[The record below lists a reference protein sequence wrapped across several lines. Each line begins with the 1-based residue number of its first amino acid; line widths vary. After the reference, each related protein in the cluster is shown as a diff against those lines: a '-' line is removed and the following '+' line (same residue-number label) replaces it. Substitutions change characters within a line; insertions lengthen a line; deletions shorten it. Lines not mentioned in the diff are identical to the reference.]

1 MDELT
6 QTLREAR
13 RIEIRARGMVS
24 NEFSGE
30 YRSSFKGRGIDF
42 HDLREYIHGDDV
54 RSIDWN
60 TTARTAEPY
69 VKQFIERRE
78 LNIYIAIDITSSSN
92 YGSVKFSKR
101 KIAAIISAIFSLSAA
116 KNGDKV
122 GLILFSNTVEFFS
135 AAKKGSANCMRILR
149 EALLFPDKNKESNPG
164 CALEFLLNHQ
174 SRKSLILLASDFL
187 CTEFEQSLK
196 VSSSKNDIIAIQLV
210 DPAERELPR
219 VGKVRLTEPETGKSQ
234 TIQTNSENIR
244 QNYSKNRDLWQTN
257 LDRMF
262 ESNGVDKITLSTENE
277 PSVALSL
284 RKFFKKRK
292 NY

>member
-1 MDELT
+1 MDEIT
-6 QTLREAR
+6 QILREAQ
-13 RIEIRARGMVS
+13 RIEVRARGMVS

-42 HDLREYIHGDDV
+42 HDLREYTHGDDV

-78 LNIYIAIDITSSSN
+78 LNIYIAIDISSSSN
-92 YGSVKFSKR
+92 YGSIKFSKR
-101 KIAAIISAIFSLSAA
+101 KIAAIISAIFTLSAA

-122 GLILFSNTVEFFS
+122 GLILFSDTVEHFS
-135 AAKKGSANCMRILR
+135 AAKKGTANCMRILR
-149 EALLFPDKNKESNPG
+149 ETLLYPHKNRQSNPG

-187 CTEFEQSLK
+187 CDDFEKPLK
-196 VSSSKNDIIAIQLV
+196 ISSSKNDIIAIQLI

-219 VGKVRLTEPETGKSQ
+219 VGNVRLTDPETGITQ
-234 TIQTNSENIR
+234 TVKTGSESVQ
-244 QNYSKNRDLWQTN
+244 QNYSQNRSLWQNN
-257 LDRMF
+257 LERIF
-262 ESNGVDKITLSTENE
+262 ESNGVDKITLSTDNE
-277 PSVALSL
+277 PNVALSL
-284 RKFFKKRK
+284 RKFFNKRK
-292 NY
+292 T

>member
-6 QTLREAR
+6 QILKDAR
-13 RIEIRARGMVS
+13 RIEVRARGMVS

-30 YRSSFKGRGIDF
+30 YRSSFRGRGIDF
-42 HDLREYIHGDDV
+42 HDLREYTHGDDV

-78 LNIYIAIDITSSSN
+78 LNIYIAIDISSSSN

-101 KIAAIISAIFSLSAA
+101 RIAAIISAIFSLSAA

-122 GLILFSNTVEFFS
+122 GLILFSDSVEFFS
-135 AAKKGSANCMRILR
+135 SAKKGSANCMRILR
-149 EALLFPDKNKESNPG
+149 EVLLFPSTNKDSNPG

-187 CTEFEQSLK
+187 CSDFEKPLNI
-196 VSSSKNDIIAIQLV
+196 SSSKNDIIAIQLV
-210 DPAERELPR
+210 DPAEQELPR
-219 VGKVRLTEPETGKSQ
+219 VGKVRLSDPETGKTQ
-234 TIQTNSENIR
+234 IIKTNSEAVR
-244 QNYSKNRDLWQTN
+244 KTYSKNRNLWQTN
-257 LDRMF
+257 LDQIF
-262 ESNGVDKITLSTENE
+262 ESNGVDKITLNTNNE
-277 PSVALSL
+277 PDAALSL
-284 RKFFKKRK
+284 RNFFKKRK
-292 NY
+292 T

>member
-1 MDELT
+1 M
-6 QTLREAR
+6 
-13 RIEIRARGMVS
+13 
-24 NEFSGE
+24 
-30 YRSSFKGRGIDF
+30 
-42 HDLREYIHGDDV
+42 REYTHGDDV

-78 LNIYIAIDITSSSN
+78 LNIYIAIDISSSSN
-92 YGSVKFSKR
+92 YGSIKFSKR

-149 EALLFPDKNKESNPG
+149 EALLFPHKNKESNPG

-174 SRKSLILLASDFL
+174 SRQSLILLATDFL
-187 CTEFEQSLK
+187 CTDFEQSLK

-210 DPAERELPR
+210 DPAERKLPR
-219 VGKVRLTEPETGKSQ
+219 AGKVRLTEPETGKSQ
-234 TIQTNSENIR
+234 TVKTNSANIR
-244 QNYSKNRDLWQTN
+244 QIYSKNRDRWQTN
-257 LDRMF
+257 LNRIF
-262 ESNGVDKITLSTENE
+262 ESNGVDKITLSTDNE
-277 PSVALSL
+277 PTIALSL
-284 RKFFKKRK
+284 RKFFKKRRL
-292 NY
+292 

>member
-1 MDELT
+1 MDEISEI
-6 QTLREAR
+6 LREAQ

-78 LNIYIAIDITSSSN
+78 LNIYIAIDVSSSSN
-92 YGSVKFSKR
+92 YGSIKFSKR
-101 KIAAIISAIFSLSAA
+101 KIAAIISAIFTLSAA

-122 GLILFSNTVEFFS
+122 GLILFSDTVEHFS
-135 AAKKGSANCMRILR
+135 TAKKGTANCMRILR
-149 EALLFPDKNKESNPG
+149 ETLLYPHKNTQSNPG

-187 CTEFEQSLK
+187 CNEFEKPLK
-196 VSSSKNDIIAIQLV
+196 ISSSKNDIIAIQLI
-210 DPAERELPR
+210 DRAEHELPR
-219 VGKVRLTEPETGKSQ
+219 AGKVRLTDPETGITQ
-234 TIQTNSENIR
+234 TVKTNSESVR
-244 QNYSKNRDLWQTN
+244 QNYTRNQTLWQSN
-257 LDRMF
+257 LDRIF
-262 ESNGVDKITLSTENE
+262 ESNGVDKITLSTDNE
-277 PSVALSL
+277 PNVALSL
-284 RKFFKKRK
+284 RKFFRKRRT
-292 NY
+292 

>member
-6 QTLREAR
+6 QILREAR
-13 RIEIRARGMVS
+13 RIEVRARGMVS

-78 LNIYIAIDITSSSN
+78 LNIYIAIDISSSSN
-92 YGSVKFSKR
+92 YGSRKFSKR
-101 KIAAIISAIFSLSAA
+101 KVAAIISAIFSLSAA

-122 GLILFSNTVEFFS
+122 GLILFSNSVEFFS

-149 EALLFPDKNKESNPG
+149 ESLLYPHKPKQSDPG

-187 CTEFEQSLK
+187 CSDFEQSLK

-210 DPAERELPR
+210 DPAEQELPR
-219 VGKVRLTEPETGKSQ
+219 VGKVRLTDPETGKSQ
-234 TIQTNSENIR
+234 TINTDSENIR
-244 QNYSKNRDLWQTN
+244 QIYSKNRDQWQTN
-257 LDRMF
+257 LDRML
-262 ESNGVDKITLSTENE
+262 ESNGIDKIILSTDNE
-277 PSVALSL
+277 QNKSMAL
-284 RKFFKKRK
+284 RKFFKERK
-292 NY
+292 I

>member
-1 MDELT
+1 MDEIT
-6 QTLREAR
+6 QILREAQ
-13 RIEIRARGMVS
+13 RIEVRARGMVS

-42 HDLREYIHGDDV
+42 HDLREYTHGDDV

-78 LNIYIAIDITSSSN
+78 LNIYIAIDISSSSN
-92 YGSVKFSKR
+92 YGSIKFSKR
-101 KIAAIISAIFSLSAA
+101 KIAAIISAIFTLSAA

-122 GLILFSNTVEFFS
+122 GLILFSDTVEHFS
-135 AAKKGSANCMRILR
+135 AAKKGTANCMRILR
-149 EALLFPDKNKESNPG
+149 ETLLYPHKNRQSNPG

-187 CTEFEQSLK
+187 CDDFEKPLK
-196 VSSSKNDIIAIQLV
+196 ISSSKNDIIAIQLI

-219 VGKVRLTEPETGKSQ
+219 VGNVRLTDPETGITQ
-234 TIQTNSENIR
+234 TVKTSSESVQ
-244 QNYSKNRDLWQTN
+244 QNYSQNRSLWQNN
-257 LDRMF
+257 LERIF
-262 ESNGVDKITLSTENE
+262 ESNGVDKITLSTDNE
-277 PSVALSL
+277 PNVALSL
-284 RKFFKKRK
+284 RKFFNKRK
-292 NY
+292 T

>member
-6 QTLREAR
+6 QILKEAR
-13 RIEIRARGMVS
+13 RIEIRARGMVY

-42 HDLREYIHGDDV
+42 HDLREYTHGDDV

-78 LNIYIAIDITSSSN
+78 LNIYIAIDISSSSN

-149 EALLFPDKNKESNPG
+149 EVLLFPHKNKESNPA
-164 CALEFLLNHQ
+164 CALEFLLKHQ
-174 SRKSLILLASDFL
+174 TRKSLILLASDFL
-187 CTEFEQSLK
+187 CSDFEKSLK

-210 DPAERELPR
+210 DPAERDLPR
-219 VGKVRLTEPETGKSQ
+219 VGKVRLTDPETGTSQ
-234 TIQTNSENIR
+234 TVQTRSENIR
-244 QNYSKNRDLWQTN
+244 QIYSNNRDLWQTN
-257 LDRMF
+257 LNRIL
-262 ESNGVDKITLSTENE
+262 ESNGVDKISLSTDNE
-277 PSVALSL
+277 PNIELSL

-292 NY
+292 V